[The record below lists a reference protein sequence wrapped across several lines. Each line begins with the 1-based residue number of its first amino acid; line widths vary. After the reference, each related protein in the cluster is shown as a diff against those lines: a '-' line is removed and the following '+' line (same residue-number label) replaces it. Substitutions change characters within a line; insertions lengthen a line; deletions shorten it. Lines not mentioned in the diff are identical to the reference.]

1 MKTSS
6 VELNPNRLVQYLKKP
21 VTEFTKDDIIKFI
34 KENGIKM
41 LNFRYVGGDGRL
53 KALNFV
59 ITSEEHLDNLLS
71 TGERVDGSSLFSY
84 IEAGA
89 SDLYVVPK
97 YRTAFVNPFEE
108 IPTLDILCSYFDKE
122 GNPLASDP
130 ANILKKARQVLNER
144 TGYDLQAMGELEYY
158 VICNKDEVDMDFPAV
173 DQRGYHEDGPFT
185 KFGQLRK
192 DALMA
197 IAEAGG
203 LIKYGHSE
211 VGNFTD
217 DRFYY
222 EQNEIEF
229 ETTDIEDTADRLI
242 IAKWILRMIGQQY
255 GVKITYAPKITVGK
269 AGTGLH
275 IHMKLTKDG
284 KPVMI
289 ENGELTDAAKKVIA
303 GVLDVAGGIT
313 AFGNKVPTSY
323 LRLVPHQEA
332 PTNICWGDR
341 NRSALIRVPLGWAGD
356 ASEMITK
363 ANPVYTEEL
372 KDYSGKQTYE
382 FRAADGSADVY
393 GLLAALCVGARHGL
407 EMEDGLKKAEE
418 LYISNKNIFEEE
430 HKDTLDKLDHL
441 PASCWESAETLIA
454 QKDVFMQYDV
464 FTEGMLEGVAADLKT
479 FDDYQLSEKLYGKND
494 EIKALVDAHI
504 HCA

>member
-6 VELNPNRLVQYLKKP
+6 VELNPNRLVQHLKKP

-84 IEAGA
+84 IEAGS

-122 GNPLASDP
+122 GTPLASDP

-158 VICNKDEVDMDFPAV
+158 VICDKETVDMDFPAV
-173 DQRGYHEDGPFT
+173 DQKGYHEDGPFT

-203 LIKYGHSE
+203 FIKYGHSE

-217 DRFYY
+217 DRYYY

-303 GVLDVAGGIT
+303 GVLDVAGGVT

-356 ASEMITK
+356 ASQMITR
-363 ANPVYTEEL
+363 ANPIYTEEL

-407 EMEDGLKKAEE
+407 EMENGLKLAEE

-430 HKDTLDKLDHL
+430 HKDTLEKLAHL
-441 PASCWESAETLIA
+441 PASCWESADTLLA

-464 FTEGMLEGVAADLKT
+464 FTEGMLEGVVANLKA
-479 FDDYQLSEKLYGKND
+479 FDDYQLSEKLYGKT
-494 EIKALVDAHI
+494 EELKALVDAHI